1 MKKIV
6 LLAAASASLLLA
18 LTACSGTGGSP
29 SASPTSKP
37 ADIQGGTQPTT
48 LVPLA
53 AFPDSDELAAW
64 CPLDVAPVH
73 LHQLT
78 ATVSSAAV
86 CSTSRV
92 DDGFATTTVSTVS
105 GGLDELLAAYAVPN
119 APVDATIMCTLQV
132 EDPLL
137 VWLTY
142 PGERSY
148 PVYAPVGPCGFPT
161 DEAKA
166 AFAALELT
174 PVVSFSETPDGITT
188 TEIGLGAPGAP
199 AKETT

>member
-1 MKKIV
+1 VKKPI
-6 LLAAASASLLLA
+6 LLVAASASLLLVLA
-18 LTACSGTGGSP
+18 GCSGTGGSP
-29 SASPTSKP
+29 SPSPTSSP
-37 ADIQGGTQPTT
+37 ADLQGGTQPST
-48 LVPLA
+48 LAPIA
-53 AFPDSDELAAW
+53 AFPDSDELADW
-64 CPLDVAPVH
+64 CPLDVDPVH

-86 CSTSRV
+86 CATSV
-92 DDGFATTTVSTVS
+92 SEEGFPTTTVSAVS
-105 GGLDELLAAYAVPN
+105 GGLDELLTAYAVPN
-119 APVDATIMCTLQV
+119 APVDATIMCTLQL

-188 TEIGLGAPGAP
+188 TDIGLGTPEAP

>member
-1 MKKIV
+1 MRK
-6 LLAAASASLLLA
+6 SALLA
-18 LTACSGTGGSP
+18 LAVASAMLALTSCASSGGSP
-29 SASPTSKP
+29 TPTPSSSP
-37 ADIQGGTQPTT
+37 ADIQGGTQPTSR
-48 LVPLA
+48 VPLTT
-53 AFPDSDELAAW
+53 FPDSPELAAW
-64 CPLDVAPVH
+64 CPLDVESVH

-78 ATVSSAAV
+78 AMVSSAAV
-86 CSTSRV
+86 CSTELG
-92 DDGFATTTVSTVS
+92 DDGFATTTVSSVS
-105 GGLDELLAAYAVPN
+105 GGLDELLAASALPN
-119 APVDATIMCTLQV
+119 APVDPTIVCTLQL

-166 AFAALELT
+166 AFTALELT
-174 PVVSFSETPDGITT
+174 PVASFTQTATGVTT
-188 TEIGLGAPGAP
+188 TDIGLGAPGAP

>member
-1 MKKIV
+1 VKKTV
-6 LLAAASASLLLA
+6 RLAVAGASLLLA
-18 LTACSGTGGSP
+18 LTACSGTAGSP
-29 SASPTSKP
+29 STSPTVFP
-37 ADIQGGTQPTT
+37 ADLQGRTQPST
-48 LVPLA
+48 LVPLS
-53 AFPDSDELAAW
+53 AFPDSPELAAW
-64 CPLDVAPVH
+64 CPLDVESVH
-73 LHQLT
+73 LHQLS

-86 CSTSRV
+86 CSTSRAE
-92 DDGFATTTVSTVS
+92 DGFATTTVSAVS

-119 APVDATIMCTLQV
+119 APVDTTIACTLQL

-166 AFAALELT
+166 AFTALELT
-174 PVVSFSETPDGITT
+174 PVVSFAETSDGITT
-188 TEIGLGAPGAP
+188 TDIGLGAAETPS
-199 AKETT
+199 KETT